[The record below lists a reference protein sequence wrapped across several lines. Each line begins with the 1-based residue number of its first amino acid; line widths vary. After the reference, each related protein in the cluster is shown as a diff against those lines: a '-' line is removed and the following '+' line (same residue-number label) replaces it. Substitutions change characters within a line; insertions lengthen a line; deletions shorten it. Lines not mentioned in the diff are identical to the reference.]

1 MVALYCLMDED
12 PIRKE
17 KLKMSS
23 ETPNLNWHEWMQ
35 RWDNQQS
42 GYMPDREQRFSA
54 MLDVLEALL
63 PERFVALDL
72 ACGPGSI
79 SQRLLGRFPHARCI
93 AMDFDPVLLLLGQ
106 HVLGDIQ
113 GRLRWVE
120 TDLRDPTWYTQLE
133 EEHVDAV
140 LSTTALH
147 WLTTST
153 LVQVYQRLGKLVRPG
168 GVVLNG
174 DEFDFGPHMPAFR
187 QVAESAHER
196 MNREVAARSGA
207 EDWSA
212 WWENLKHEPGMD
224 DLFAERQRRVID
236 GAHHDSHAIVEL
248 HEAALRDAGFR
259 EVGVIWQHMGN
270 RVVMGVR

>member
-1 MVALYCLMDED
+1 
-12 PIRKE
+12 
-17 KLKMSS
+17 MSD

-42 GYMPDREQRFSA
+42 GHLPDREQRFTA

-79 SQRLLGRFPHARCI
+79 SQRLLKRFPHARCV
-93 AMDFDPVLLLLGQ
+93 AVDFDPVLLLLGQ
-106 HVLGDIQ
+106 NVLGDMQ

-120 TDLRDPTWYTQLE
+120 ADLRESDWYAQLGE
-133 EEHVDAV
+133 EQVDAV

-147 WLTTST
+147 WLHADT

-174 DEFDFGPHMPAFR
+174 DEYDFGLHMPSFR
-187 QVAESAHER
+187 QVTESAQER
-196 MNREVAARSGA
+196 MSRDIATRSGS

-212 WWENLKHEPGMD
+212 WWENLKREPGMEG
-224 DLFAERQRRVID
+224 LFAERQRRYID
-236 GAHHDSHAIVEL
+236 GAHHDSHTLLEL